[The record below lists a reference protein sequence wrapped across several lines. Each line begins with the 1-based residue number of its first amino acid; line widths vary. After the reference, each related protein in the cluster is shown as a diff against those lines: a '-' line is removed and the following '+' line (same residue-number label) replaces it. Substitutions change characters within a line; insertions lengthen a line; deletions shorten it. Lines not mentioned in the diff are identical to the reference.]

1 MTKLRKPLKKKKITV
16 GRSEIVSFQELG
28 IEKIEAKIDTGAYST
43 AIHAHKIWVEEKDG
57 ELMLHFD
64 LLDPNNPNY
73 VEDIISTKNFYQ
85 KRVKS
90 SNGRM
95 EKRYMIK
102 TKITIGGKKLTTD
115 LSLTNR
121 GKMRFPVLIGRKVL
135 KKGFLVDVA
144 EKNLH

>member
-1 MTKLRKPLKKKKITV
+1 LKKKKVTV
-16 GRSEIVSFQELG
+16 GRSELVSFPALG
-28 IEKIEAKIDTGAYST
+28 INAIEAKIDTGAYST

-57 ELMLHFD
+57 ESTLHFD

-73 VEDIISTKNFYQ
+73 VEEIISTTDFYQ
-85 KRVKS
+85 KRVRS

-102 TKITIGGKKLTTD
+102 TSIVIGGKKSTTD

-135 KKGFLVDVA
+135 KKGFLVDVS
-144 EKNLH
+144 EKNIH